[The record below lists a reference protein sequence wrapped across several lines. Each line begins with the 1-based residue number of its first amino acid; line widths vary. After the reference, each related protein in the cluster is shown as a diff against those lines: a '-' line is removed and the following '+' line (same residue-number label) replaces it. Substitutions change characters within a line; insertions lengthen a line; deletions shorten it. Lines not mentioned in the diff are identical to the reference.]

1 MWTIPLGQITQLHY
15 GSGPITL
22 ADLVELGRRRP
33 HVRGKDAYAK
43 YDALLDR
50 FRAEINEYLDELI
63 AGQRSPYSFLRGMQ
77 AAVRAHYPDFYGYGQ
92 QVLDPRAVGFTQ
104 EDLAAIHAQE
114 QREFG
119 FLGKWYAQLKE
130 KLGGPYERQA
140 IEEAVGQMRV
150 RADLYAQAGRTLF
163 FQGQVSLVSET
174 TLIWWNLWPPAHHC
188 WRCPEIAAGSP
199 YTKRILPTLPGHD
212 VPCMR
217 RCKCFLTFGLP
228 ATLLELAI
236 LEADSE
242 FVGVIVQWS
251 YVRELH
257 YGPGPHPGTGTPQS
271 VHGRGGGGRKACR
284 APTAPTPMLSAEEKA
299 QLQKMDDW
307 LSEASYLHKDWVSA
321 TDMERAS
328 LKAQVARDL
337 AAATGVSEQDAS
349 KFVQQWAFSSGDDDM
364 RSLAVQRD
372 AAKEFGINL
381 SEFTKGK
388 IKEREEYT
396 KKQMDWLRSEGWSE
410 EQLKT
415 TADWERGHPLLDSNK
430 QRALLRVMYD
440 RTQAELK
447 ARGIT
452 EVRLHRGVKFSWE
465 VDLDQDSIGR
475 PIRIETNAL
484 SSWSLDQGEA
494 EVFAKDRPSGWMGV
508 VFETIVPA
516 DRILSTPHTGFGC
529 LIEGEVVVIGGGAD
543 DTAMIVDIYGL

>member
-1 MWTIPLGQITQLHY
+1 MAWTIPLGQLAQNAIAKTGLTS
-15 GSGPITL
+15 SGAFERFICPITL
-22 ADLVELGRRRP
+22 ADLIELGRRRP

-50 FRAEINEYLDELI
+50 FSAEINEYLDELI

-92 QVLDPRAVGFTQ
+92 QVLDPKAIGFTQ
-104 EDLAAIHAQE
+104 EDLAAIKTQQ

-130 KLGGPYERQA
+130 KLGGPYEKQA

-236 LEADSE
+236 LEADPE
-242 FVGVIVQWS
+242 FVGVMVQWS

-271 VHGRGGGGRKACR
+271 VHGRGGGKAP
-284 APTAPTPMLSAEEKA
+284 PT
-299 QLQKMDDW
+299 D
-307 LSEASYLHKDWVSA
+307 
-321 TDMERAS
+321 
-328 LKAQVARDL
+328 
-337 AAATGVSEQDAS
+337 S
-349 KFVQQWAFSSGDDDM
+349 KFGKGVVKGGFGKRQDEITHIASSLPQDHLDAV
-364 RSLAVQRD
+364 RSIGKSYMPNARGSCKYRHIKLSTHPESEWSPETLVHEIGHALLERD
-372 AAKEFGINL
+372 TK
-381 SEFTKGK
+381 KGK
-388 IKEREEYT
+388 IYRHFADYYDKMIVTLGGLDDPWVLQDMIDNQQRAPGFPSIYSQSNIHELFSESYTIYVQSPKALQDRAMDLYEYMRDNVFDGVEYT
-396 KKQMDWLRSEGWSE
+396 E
-410 EQLKT
+410 
-415 TADWERGHPLLDSNK
+415 
-430 QRALLRVMYD
+430 
-440 RTQAELK
+440 
-447 ARGIT
+447 
-452 EVRLHRGVKFSWE
+452 
-465 VDLDQDSIGR
+465 
-475 PIRIETNAL
+475 
-484 SSWSLDQGEA
+484 
-494 EVFAKDRPSGWMGV
+494 
-508 VFETIVPA
+508 
-516 DRILSTPHTGFGC
+516 
-529 LIEGEVVVIGGGAD
+529 
-543 DTAMIVDIYGL
+543 